1 MKPWQTSI
9 YQNLIHGNRDLLKGG
24 VKRQLAADEPHLSK
38 VQVKWICD
46 LFFLVRYDDKTDPW
60 YSRREC
66 VDELDDAVG
75 GFIHYIAEARLLQ
88 RINED
93 CKNKHRDQLIGS
105 RARLESMIEQS
116 QQRNLLEMEAMAEVW
131 MSEMC
136 ERKKKHGDRVDHLSQ
151 SITLAKRIDDAR
163 VLLHLLGRYYRNLEF
178 QWGEPF
184 ERFAW
189 TRNVV
194 LQCVELTKRLVP
206 SDDKAVFKEASKILP
221 KWHQLVIHLGE
232 ISVAKQTAGF
242 TEDVTARVGGSDAWK
257 GVVLCQLT
265 TASSL
270 IEAGYRE
277 EAVVWLEKCESTLDT
292 KRISRNL
299 KTPLRAEVVL
309 LRLRLL
315 EKQERY
321 FEFTELFGREH
332 KKVMILTPFYLKA
345 LTMAVRVAYE
355 LQHEE
360 FMQQVLPPLV
370 DASRTMLEN
379 QGNYGS
385 YLPGLGT
392 PEQLFEQLTPFLIRS
407 QLAIGQSVHE
417 YDFAHI
423 KGVVSG
429 YSHMSDMQ
437 RSAERIMA
445 PGGWR
450 TPEFFLSYAE
460 TLLALG
466 NHFHQVG
473 EHHSS
478 LSKLK
483 AAVSFGEKTAWSHD
497 TIEARVPHVLDALSA
512 SAEAHLLCGFNDQA
526 LGELV
531 QAERIAKAA
540 NERGQSFSAV
550 TRARMMRCRTSVYL
564 HQARYEEA
572 FNLALECWSFV
583 TTEFHEGRLGRS
595 KIRELVK
602 TAETIAMMLISQ
614 PSEALDIFH
623 QLAANFDAPEIAE
636 RVEGQR
642 AKLVFLS
649 IEAILNAEAGNAV
662 DAIAACDAFDALTEK
677 VDSERFYLGYITART
692 KTARA
697 KAIGQSA
704 DVNTASK
711 AWIEAAH
718 AWSSN
723 FRFGYA
729 VERTVCYL
737 SAAEVLVD
745 QIEDSPEN
753 ANFQE
758 ASYWSQKTIE
768 SIATMRS
775 FVSDPLK
782 RLGIQKRWAMAY
794 ELQAELFHLSRGT
807 EYFGWNLK
815 TYLQNSEAMRC
826 RASTDL
832 LGAPIVA
839 EGDCPSWLKEQYDA
853 SRTSIQ
859 GHAVAKTSGN
869 SSSPYSLPPNWQN
882 AFSGSAKEVAL
893 GDDDLEDRIHQLV
906 MVQRSIEQNTFKNV
920 TYDADLGI
928 KDIDE
933 IQSLLP
939 ARTAVLNFDVKEHFT
954 TVIIFTGEGYRVRK
968 LDDFDR
974 SICADLAEK
983 WRSGYQQSRDEDE
996 VPDLAAWT
1004 KPLDRV
1010 LVEVAERVLQPML
1023 GELGNID
1030 SLCIVPNRE
1039 LHIFPWHALPIGR
1052 TSRLIDVFAV
1062 STVPSLTILKHLA
1075 GLPEQ
1080 PGDPLLMAAK
1090 RRDQQL
1096 APMEGIALEKLL
1108 GIPCRA
1114 SGGVGFDDLVQQSQT
1129 ASIWHYAGHAA
1140 HREENPL
1147 DSLLTN
1153 VTPEKTDLKLRDVCS
1168 RFSFPAMQLATI
1180 SGCETAMLIPND
1192 LDEYVSFPLA
1202 FHCAGARNVIS
1213 CLWCAD
1219 QLACP
1224 LFFLQFYRNLQSGLS
1239 ISAAHRGAIRWLR
1252 GEGEGSLKTIDDVR
1266 RELEQSFWTHAE
1278 RKSSRVDWE
1287 EEFKDWVDWV
1297 DEDQETAPFADT
1309 ALWAPFTCSG
1319 LAWRHV
1325 SITPNK
1331 AVGT

>member
-24 VKRQLAADEPHLSK
+24 VKRRIAADEPHLSK
-38 VQVKWICD
+38 VQVKWVCN
-46 LFFLVRYDDKTDPW
+46 FFYLVSFDGKTDLHF
-60 YSRREC
+60 SREEC
-66 VDELDDAVG
+66 IDKLGEPVG
-75 GFIHYIAEARLLQ
+75 SFVHYFAEARLLQ
-88 RINED
+88 RLHQD
-93 CKNKHRDQLIGS
+93 FWSDQRHRIDGMGN
-105 RARLESMIEQS
+105 RLKSLTEES
-116 QQRNLLEMEAMAEVW
+116 QRRDLPEMEAMGEAW
-131 MSEMC
+131 YSEMC
-136 ERKKKHGDRVDHLSQ
+136 ECLKEHNPRKAHLDRSME
-151 SITLAKRIDDAR
+151 LAKGIEDTE
-163 VLLHLLGRYYRNLEF
+163 VLIRLIPRYYLNIGL

-184 ERFAW
+184 ERIAW
-189 TRNVV
+189 IRKAV
-194 LQCVELTKRLVP
+194 LKSFELAKRLVN
-206 SDDKAVFKEASKILP
+206 SDNKTVLKEAIKLLP
-221 KWHQLVIHLGE
+221 RLHHNVIHLGE
-232 ISVAKQTAGF
+232 SSIAEQTAEI
-242 TEDVTARVGGSDAWK
+242 TEELASRVGGSESWK
-257 GVVLCQLT
+257 SVMFCQLT

-270 IEAGYRE
+270 IEAGYAER
-277 EAVVWLEKCESTLDT
+277 ADSSIGKCITTLNT
-292 KRISRNL
+292 KRIPKNL
-299 KTPLRAEVVL
+299 KTSFHAEVVL

-321 FEFTELFGREH
+321 FEFTTLFGQQDTN
-332 KKVMILTPFYLKA
+332 VMIQPDFILKA

-355 LQHEE
+355 HQHDE

-370 DASRTMLEN
+370 GASRTMFEN
-379 QGNYGS
+379 HSNYGS
-385 YLPGLGT
+385 YLPGAPD
-392 PEQLFEQLTPFLIRS
+392 PEKVFEQLTPFLIRS
-407 QLAIGQSVHE
+407 QLAIGQGVHE
-417 YDFAHI
+417 YGFEHI
-423 KGVVSG
+423 DGVHSG
-429 YSHMSDMQ
+429 YAHMSDMK
-437 RSAERIMA
+437 RAAEDILA
-445 PGGWR
+445 SGGWQ
-450 TPEFFLSYAE
+450 TPEYFLAYAE

-466 NHFHQVG
+466 NHFQQLG

-483 AAVSFGEKTAWSHD
+483 AAVSLGEKTTWTHD

-540 NERGQSFSAV
+540 DERGQSFSAV

-649 IEAILNAEAGNAV
+649 LEAMLNAEVGNV
-662 DAIAACDAFDALTEK
+662 DDAIAACDAFDALAEK

-704 DVNTASK
+704 DVNIASK

-794 ELQAELFHLSRGT
+794 ELQAKLFHLSRGT

-859 GHAVAKTSGN
+859 GHAVAKTSGD

-882 AFSGSAKEVAL
+882 AFSGSGKEVAL

-996 VPDLAAWT
+996 VPELAAWT

-1023 GELGNID
+1023 GELGDID

-1096 APMEGIALEKLL
+1096 APMEGTGLEKLL
-1108 GIPCRA
+1108 GIPCCA
-1114 SGGVGFDDLVQQSQT
+1114 SGGVGFDDLVQQSQA
-1129 ASIWHYAGHAA
+1129 ASIWHYAGHAG
-1140 HREENPL
+1140 HREDNPL
-1147 DSLLTN
+1147 ESLLTN
-1153 VTPEKTDLKLRDVCS
+1153 VTPEKSDLKLRDVCS

-1219 QLACP
+1219 QFACP

-1252 GEGEGSLKTIDDVR
+1252 GEGEGSLKTIGDVR
-1266 RELEQSFWTHAE
+1266 HELEQSFWTHAE
-1278 RKSSRVDWE
+1278 RKSSRNAWE
-1287 EEFKDWVDWV
+1287 RRFNEWV

-1319 LAWRHV
+1319 LAWRYV
-1325 SITPNK
+1325 SITPSK
-1331 AVGT
+1331 AVMK